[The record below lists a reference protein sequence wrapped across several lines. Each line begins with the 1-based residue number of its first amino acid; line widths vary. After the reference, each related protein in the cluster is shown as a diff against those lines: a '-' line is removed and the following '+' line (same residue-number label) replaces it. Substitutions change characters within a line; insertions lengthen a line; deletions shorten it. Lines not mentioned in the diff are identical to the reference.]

1 MAGRCRAQKTVE
13 KGVGGGDKQ
22 CIHRRRHVRYHS
34 GSPFTKGK
42 HLAGRA
48 WCDHGIDSQIYLIG
62 YHGSAPSGSFH
73 GGFPDVV
80 FAYRRAT
87 LSRVDLAGQP
97 PVGSTRDPLAG
108 RRLTFDG
115 YAGARVEWTSVM
127 ALSSAPIPSRY
138 MEAGFF
144 VQNVRSFVDFA
155 SDNTS
160 ILSLDRDIGR
170 L

>member
-97 PVGSTRDPLAG
+97 PVGSTRDPLAA
-108 RRLTFDG
+108 RRLTLDG
-115 YAGARVEWTSVM
+115 SY
-127 ALSSAPIPSRY
+127 
-138 MEAGFF
+138 
-144 VQNVRSFVDFA
+144 RSTCRVDFCHGVEQCA
-155 SDNTS
+155 DTLS
-160 ILSLDRDIGR
+160 IHRSWVFCTKRS
-170 L
+170 